1 MAINVKSADTAAKK
15 YTDNA
20 GRSADAY
27 KTGATAAA
35 SSWAQNTQAAAGNF
49 KQAVQASGIDQRFA
63 RGVAKAGAGK
73 YAEKINAVGG
83 DRYAPGV
90 AAGAADFR
98 AGVEPFLQT
107 MAGLTLAPRKPRGDP
122 GNLKRVE
129 QVTSANHMKRLAL
142 LGSSSG

>member
-1 MAINVKSADTAAKK
+1 MAINVKTADAAGKK
-15 YTDNA
+15 YADNA
-20 GRSADAY
+20 GRAADSY
-27 KTGATAAA
+27 KSGATAAA
-35 SSWAQNTQAAAGNF
+35 NSWASNTQAAAGNF

-90 AAGAADFR
+90 AAGAADYTS
-98 AGVEPFLQT
+98 GVTPYLQA
-107 MAGLTLAPRKPRGDP
+107 MAGLSLAPRKPRGDP

-129 QVTSANHMKRLAL
+129 QITTANHAKRLAM
-142 LGSSSG
+142 LGSGAS